1 MDSPSF
7 GRGPCV
13 VAALPAM
20 RLARFRFR
28 VHLVFPLFLVFP
40 TDLIGSPN
48 VSIRGGAD
56 ISGQNYAWTVTNDHD
71 SPIIFIEF
79 PQYRAAVEFPPEGW
93 KSELTNPRGVGGR
106 TGFFRSKVGTAVDGI
121 APGESATFRLGVSVG
136 GTPRGKGD
144 VLIRFADET
153 ETRVRA
159 EVPIKEA
166 PADRNVSLIGL
177 SLIFA
182 VFLVVRAVKR
192 RKSNIRTADP
202 AP

>member
-1 MDSPSF
+1 MSVTRMSTDTMLAE
-7 GRGPCV
+7 V
-13 VAALPAM
+13 VCEA
-20 RLARFRFR
+20 
-28 VHLVFPLFLVFP
+28 
-40 TDLIGSPN
+40 GSTKT
-48 VSIRGGAD
+48 
-56 ISGQNYAWTVTNDHD
+56 SGTGTGVDV
-71 SPIIFIEF
+71 
-79 PQYRAAVEFPPEGW
+79 AVA
-93 KSELTNPRGVGGR
+93 V
-106 TGFFRSKVGTAVDGI
+106 AVDVIVGV
-121 APGESATFRLGVSVG
+121 AVAVAVCVMVGVSVG